1 MKIEQTVKEY
11 KLSEEVTLSN
21 GTTKEVSI
29 IVTVNKNSVSMSP
42 STYTKEFMFVTVK
55 MDDDKILLWQTITK
69 LMYAATSTIETILND
84 KKEDE
89 PISTEA

>member
-11 KLSEEVTLSN
+11 KLSEVITLSD

-29 IVTVNKNSVSMSP
+29 IVTVNKNSVSITP
-42 STYTKEFMFVTVK
+42 STYSKEFVFVSTK
-55 MDDDKILLWQTITK
+55 LDTDNMLLWQTITK
-69 LMYAATSTIETILND
+69 LMYAATNTIETIIND

-89 PISTEA
+89 PISAEA